1 MNDESDDE
9 DSVNLNSINGKC
21 LYIYGP
27 NGVGKTSLV
36 YSMANDCDYKVLE
49 YNATSQRLTPN
60 LIQKDMNESLQSYYI
75 HQNSIANIFQGAVA
89 NKKQLNKKKSPNRPR
104 LSKSLILIDDIDGI
118 CYENRSFIEL
128 WRSLRQTIIDARK
141 PIVITSRYDSSF
153 LCNENSFFNEIHL
166 KTIGCIDLFNHIQHI
181 IQTKHLS
188 NVNINELK
196 PIFQLGDVRRL
207 INEAQFWIKDNGEEK
222 SLAKTN
228 NDIQENQFDMYKTF
242 IDFQSMN
249 DIYHVALDSISKQCM
264 EDEHHYNRYV
274 EQEVR
279 LNCFQDDIFQI
290 FQRIFNYD
298 QTIDENEDKQ
308 IYHLI
313 DNYFMPKISNKRSS
327 TFSDYYDF
335 FNSVNLIQP
344 NFIEQVLK
352 IKQRKI
358 IFARSSRSESRH
370 KLLFM

>member
-75 HQNSIANIFQGAVA
+75 HQNSIANIFQGEVA